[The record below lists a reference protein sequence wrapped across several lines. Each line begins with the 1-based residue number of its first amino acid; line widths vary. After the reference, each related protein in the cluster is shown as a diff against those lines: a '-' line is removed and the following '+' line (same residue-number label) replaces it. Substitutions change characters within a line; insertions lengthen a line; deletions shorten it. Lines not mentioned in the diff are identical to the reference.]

1 MADDHEGLSSLEG
14 RSREAGP
21 DHAGTPVRDVPRGR
35 GYGSAWLWLAIGIAG
50 LGTGI
55 AIGHGLLI
63 AGGLVLAGM
72 AGQLFDPDRRR
83 PRRRLPRPR

>member
-1 MADDHEGLSSLEG
+1 MSNDHEGLSGLERG
-14 RSREAGP
+14 PREAGP
-21 DHAGTPVRDVPRGR
+21 EHAGTPAGDTPRAR

-50 LGTGI
+50 LGAGI
-55 AIGHGLLI
+55 VIGHGLLI

-83 PRRRLPRPR
+83 ARRRLSRPR